1 MSQAAGQTASGR
13 KRVVITGMGVV
24 APNGLGVSAFEAALR
39 KGESGLKHQEEMVAA
54 KFGCTV
60 AGTPVGVDEQCE
72 KTFREDE
79 LMAMNMNHRYSSLAA
94 IEAWEDAG
102 LERPAADSEEVDWR
116 TGAILG
122 TGIGGM
128 DTIAEKVVPLTNS
141 AKIRRMGS
149 VCVEQVMASGI
160 SARISGQL
168 ALGNQVTTNSSACST
183 GTEAMSMG
191 MERIRAGLADR
202 MLCGGA
208 EAASH
213 YIWSG
218 FDAMRVLNRGSNDAP
233 EKASRP
239 LSASAGGFIPGSGAG
254 VLLLESLESALER
267 GARIHAELL
276 GSGVNCGGHRMGGS
290 MTAPNPTSVQR
301 CIGDALADA
310 GISADAVDVING
322 HLTATGA
329 DPKEVGSWE
338 RALGREPGSL
348 PTITA
353 TKSMIGH
360 ALGAAGG
367 IESVASALMVSKG
380 FVHPSIN
387 CEDVHPEIEKHA
399 ASIPHEAR
407 EMPDLDVLVKAGFGF
422 GDVNACLVFKRY
434 TG

>member
-1 MSQAAGQTASGR
+1 MSAAGEK
-13 KRVVITGMGVV
+13 KRVVITGIGVI
-24 APNGLGVSAFEAALR
+24 APNGNGVDNFEMALR
-39 KGESGLKHQEEMVAA
+39 KGQSGIKTQETMIEA

-60 AGTPVGVDEQCE
+60 AGTPEGVDELCAE
-72 KTFREDE
+72 AFGEDE
-79 LMAMNMNHRYSSLAA
+79 LMAMNMNHRYASLAS
-94 IEAWEDAG
+94 IEAWKDAG
-102 LERPAADSEEVDWR
+102 LEVPAHDSEEVDWR

-128 DTIAEKVVPLTNS
+128 DTIANTVVPKTNEK
-141 AKIRRMGS
+141 KIRRMGS
-149 VCVEQVMASGI
+149 TAVEQVMASGI

-183 GTEAMSMG
+183 GTEALSMG

-213 YIWSG
+213 YIWAG

-254 VLLLESLESALER
+254 VVLLESLESALER
-267 GARIHAELL
+267 GATIHAELG
-276 GSGVNCGGHRMGGS
+276 GSGLNCGGHRMGGS

-301 CIGDALADA
+301 CIAEALADA
-310 GISADAVDVING
+310 GVDPSQVDAING

-329 DPKEVGSWE
+329 DPKEVGSGA
-338 RALGREPGSL
+338 RALGRGPGEL
-348 PTITA
+348 PPITA

-367 IESVASALMVSKG
+367 IEAVASILMLSKG
-380 FVHPSIN
+380 FVHPSMN
-387 CEDVHPEIEKHA
+387 CEDVHPEIEPHA
-399 ASIPHEAR
+399 SSIPHEAR
-407 EMPDLDVLVKAGFGF
+407 EMPDMDVWVKAGFGF

-434 TG
+434 RD

>member
-1 MSQAAGQTASGR
+1 MSAHENR
-13 KRVVITGMGVV
+13 KRVVITGLGVI
-24 APNGLGVSAFEAALR
+24 APNGNGVGEFEMALR
-39 KGESGLKHQEEMVAA
+39 KGRSGLRHQESMAEA

-60 AGTPVGVDEQCE
+60 AGTPEGVDELCE
-72 KTFREDE
+72 ATFSEEE
-79 LMAMNMNHRYSSLAA
+79 LMGMNGNQRYSSLAA
-94 IEAWEDAG
+94 IEAWLDAG
-102 LERPAADSEEVDWR
+102 LERPAPDSDEVDWR
-116 TGAILG
+116 SGAILG

-128 DTIAEKVVPLTNS
+128 DTIAAKVVPLTDA
-141 AKIRRMGS
+141 AKVRRMGS
-149 VCVEQVMASGI
+149 TVVEQVMASGI

-183 GTEAMSMG
+183 GTEAISMG

-213 YIWSG
+213 YIWAG
-218 FDAMRVLNRGSNDAP
+218 FDSMRVLNRGSNDEP

-254 VLLLESLESALER
+254 VVLLESLESALER
-267 GARIHAELL
+267 GAPIHAELM
-276 GSGVNCGGHRMGGS
+276 GGGVNCGGHRMGGS
-290 MTAPNPTSVQR
+290 MTSPNPTSVQR
-301 CIGDALADA
+301 CITEALADA
-310 GISADAVDVING
+310 GIRPEEVDAING

-329 DPKEVGSWE
+329 DPKEVGSWA

-348 PTITA
+348 PPITA

-367 IESVASALMVSKG
+367 IEAIASILMVERG

-387 CEDVHPEIEKHA
+387 CEDVHPEIEPHA
-399 ASIPHEAR
+399 SSIPHEMI
-407 EMPDLDVLVKAGFGF
+407 EMPDLEVLVKAGFGF

-434 TG
+434 SQSG

>member
-1 MSQAAGQTASGR
+1 MSAGDK
-13 KRVVITGMGVV
+13 KRVVVTGIGVI
-24 APNGLGVSAFEAALR
+24 APNGNGVDEFEMALR
-39 KGESGLKHQEEMVAA
+39 KGRSGLKHQESMAEA

-60 AGTPVGVDEQCE
+60 AGTPEGVDALCE
-72 KTFREDE
+72 ATFSEEE
-79 LMAMNMNHRYSSLAA
+79 LMAMNMNHRYASLAS
-94 IEAWEDAG
+94 IEAWLDAG
-102 LERPAADSEEVDWR
+102 LVRPDRDSDEVDWR

-128 DTIAEKVVPLTNS
+128 DTIADTVVPLTN
-141 AKIRRMGS
+141 AGKVRRMGS
-149 VCVEQVMASGI
+149 TAVEQVMASGI

-183 GTEAMSMG
+183 GTEALAMG

-208 EAASH
+208 EAATH
-213 YIWSG
+213 YIWAG
-218 FDAMRVLNRGSNDAP
+218 FDAMRVLNRNSNDDP

-254 VLLLESLESALER
+254 VVLIESLESALER
-267 GARIHAELL
+267 GARIHCEL
-276 GSGVNCGGHRMGGS
+276 GGGGVNCGGHRMGGS

-301 CIGDALADA
+301 CIKEALDDA
-310 GISADAVDVING
+310 GIRPEQVDAING

-329 DPKEVGSWE
+329 DPKEIGSWA
-338 RALGREPGSL
+338 RALEREPGKL
-348 PTITA
+348 PPITA

-367 IESVASALMVSKG
+367 IESVASILMVSRG

-387 CEDVHPEIEKHA
+387 CEDVHPEIEPHA

-407 EMPDLDVLVKAGFGF
+407 DMPDLDVLVKAGFGF